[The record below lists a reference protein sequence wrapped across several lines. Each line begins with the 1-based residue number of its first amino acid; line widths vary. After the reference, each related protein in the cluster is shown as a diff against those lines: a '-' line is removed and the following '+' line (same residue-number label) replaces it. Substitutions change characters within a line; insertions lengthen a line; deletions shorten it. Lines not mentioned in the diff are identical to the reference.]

1 MPSDI
6 AEVETPFESLVD
18 EECFPD
24 SASSVND
31 REFGL
36 AGLDAEFSLPKV
48 VKILRFGNG
57 FYEFR
62 HQKYLKFSE
71 KAKCLAAFY

>member
-31 REFGL
+31 REFGPV
-36 AGLDAEFSLPKV
+36 GLDAGFSLPKV
-48 VKILRFGNG
+48 AEIFRKCKMFGPIQALRHELDN
-57 FYEFR
+57 
-62 HQKYLKFSE
+62 
-71 KAKCLAAFY
+71 